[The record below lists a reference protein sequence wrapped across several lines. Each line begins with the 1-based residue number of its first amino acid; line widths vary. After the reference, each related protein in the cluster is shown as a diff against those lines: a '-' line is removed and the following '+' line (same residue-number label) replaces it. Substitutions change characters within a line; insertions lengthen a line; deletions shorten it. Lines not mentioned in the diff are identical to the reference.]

1 MLDLYFIEE
10 SDYFEKNVSAPP
22 FFNHFSLSL
31 NRKKCAVMRAIRTK
45 LNIVTL
51 YLLHIRIENL
61 DWCKCGHCKN
71 EARDIDCLC
80 CREMDA
86 MLIVSAKI
94 PECEGIIL
102 PSRFY
107 GQLPDY

>member
-1 MLDLYFIEE
+1 MCGNE
-10 SDYFEKNVSAPP
+10 SHQNETKHSHTSA
-22 FFNHFSLSL
+22 
-31 NRKKCAVMRAIRTK
+31 AD
-45 LNIVTL
+45 
-51 YLLHIRIENL
+51 LLHIRIENL